1 MSAAGILVM
10 EGCPEHLIV
19 RADKLL
25 TAAVLPEE
33 WTGAIIT
40 AIIWRSERTPVSS
53 QEPQLWTAALF
64 SHSLPS
70 LFLHKPM
77 FFIWFW
83 PWWDSLLSVFPSLVL
98 QNKCHSTVSA
108 LAQYISCLPLCSY
121 RSQMSCV
128 PCVFSSVHL
137 HL

>member
-40 AIIWRSERTPVSS
+40 AII
-53 QEPQLWTAALF
+53 
-64 SHSLPS
+64 
-70 LFLHKPM
+70 
-77 FFIWFW
+77 
-83 PWWDSLLSVFPSLVL
+83 
-98 QNKCHSTVSA
+98 
-108 LAQYISCLPLCSY
+108 
-121 RSQMSCV
+121 
-128 PCVFSSVHL
+128 
-137 HL
+137 